1 MAERLNIVQSSTE
14 PNKRD
19 IWLKNGKFKK
29 FGSKGWEDVGGG
41 SIDESTL
48 YVFNYTGQDSVTQD
62 EYNELKDAIDGCR
75 SILLC
80 LEDSGNLPVCAAYD
94 DYDDKITICGA
105 TTNGIL
111 MVITIASNLSI
122 NIGVDNLVLSSSLK
136 TSLNTKQ
143 DTITDLKTI
152 RANAALGAKALQS
165 VPTATSDTLGGVK
178 QVTISQLAKDADLT
192 SVIATYNNLVTQLV
206 ASGIAVASV

>member
-75 SILLC
+75 VILLC
-80 LEDSGNLPVCAAYD
+80 LEDSGNFPVCAAYNEYGD
-94 DYDDKITICGA
+94 GITICGVA
-105 TTNGIL
+105 NGVL

-122 NIGVDNLVLSSSLK
+122 NIEVDNLVSSSFLE
-136 TSLNTKQ
+136 TSLDTKQ

-178 QVTISQLAKDADLT
+178 QVTISQLAKDANLT
-192 SVIATYNNLVTQLV
+192 SVIATYNDLVTQLV

>member
-41 SIDESTL
+41 STDEPTL
-48 YVFNYTGQDSVTQD
+48 CVFNSQDSITQD
-62 EYNELKDAIDGCR
+62 KYNELKDAIYSHR
-75 SILLC
+75 AILLYIG
-80 LEDSGNLPVCAAYD
+80 DSVNLPASAIYD
-94 DYDDKITICGA
+94 EYSEEITVYG
-105 TTNGIL
+105 TTGDIL
-111 MVITIASNLSI
+111 IAVTITSDLS
-122 NIGVDNLVLSSSLK
+122 VDTKMDNLVSSSSLEK
-136 TSLNTKQ
+136 SLNTKQ
-143 DTITDLKTI
+143 DTITDLNTI

-165 VPTATSDTLGGVK
+165 VPTATSNTLGGVK
-178 QVTISQLAKDADLT
+178 QVTIPQLAKDTDLA
-192 SVIATYNNLVTQLV
+192 SVIATYNDLVTQLV

>member
-62 EYNELKDAIDGCR
+62 EYNELKDAIDGYR
-75 SILLC
+75 VILLC
-80 LEDSGNLPVCAAYD
+80 LEDSGNLPVCAAYS
-94 DYDDKITICGA
+94 DYEDKITICGVA
-105 TTNGIL
+105 NGVL
-111 MVITIASNLSI
+111 MVITIASDLSI
-122 NIGVDNLVLSSSLK
+122 NIEVDNLVSSSSLK
-136 TSLNTKQ
+136 TSLDTKQ

-178 QVTISQLAKDADLT
+178 QVTISQLAKDADLA
-192 SVIATYNNLVTQLV
+192 SVIATYNDLVTQLV

>member
-41 SIDESTL
+41 STDEPTL

-62 EYNELKDAIDGCR
+62 EYNELKDAIDGYR
-75 SILLC
+75 VILLC
-80 LEDSGNLPVCAAYD
+80 LEDSGNLPVSAAYN
-94 DYDDKITICGA
+94 DYDDKITIHGVA
-105 TTNGIL
+105 NGIL
-111 MVITIASNLSI
+111 MVITIASDLSI
-122 NIGVDNLVLSSSLK
+122 NIEVNNLVSSSSLK
-136 TSLNTKQ
+136 ASLETKQ

-178 QVTISQLAKDADLT
+178 QVTIPQLAKDADLA
-192 SVIATYNNLVTQLV
+192 SVIATYNDLVTQLV

>member
-1 MAERLNIVQSSTE
+1 MAERLNIVQSSIE

-29 FGSKGWEDVGGG
+29 FGSKGWEDVGGD

-62 EYNELKDAIDGCR
+62 EYNELKDAIDGYR
-75 SILLC
+75 VILLC
-80 LEDSGNLPVCAAYD
+80 LEDSGNLPVCAAYN
-94 DYDDKITICGA
+94 DYDDKITICGVA
-105 TTNGIL
+105 NGVL
-111 MVITIASNLSI
+111 MVITIASDLSI
-122 NIGVDNLVLSSSLK
+122 NIEVDNLVSSSSLK
-136 TSLNTKQ
+136 TSLDTKQ

-192 SVIATYNNLVTQLV
+192 SVIATYNDLVTQLV